1 MFKSRDAAYAETEYK
16 TRSQAS
22 NNFNPMRSTEGNYD
36 ILSGDFRRGKRNPDG
51 NDAFH
56 SGFNTY
62 AQMGGSMMDN
72 LKEGDEVYLTED
84 QINQI
89 IKRGGKLSY
98 L

>member
-1 MFKSRDAAYAETEYK
+1 LFKSRDAAYADTEYR

-36 ILSGDFRRGKRNPDG
+36 ILSGDFRRGKRAADG